1 MSVAMRLVLVG
12 GAWTTLAL
20 MADGGGLRAPVDVV
34 ADDRSVS
41 AGMWGVVTVEMNGK
55 RLDDEFVA
63 MLKIAY
69 QADGAW
75 TVLFKGLVVG
85 EGRSQNDPATNPK
98 TFEMETRGGKKTKPR
113 RYTGIYRMEGD
124 SRQLCFVSDGMP
136 RPDDFT
142 APRKSGRILVTLRR
156 TAAH

>member
-1 MSVAMRLVLVG
+1 MSAARQLTLAG
-12 GAWTTLAL
+12 GAWATLVLIAAH
-20 MADGGGLRAPVDVV
+20 ADSQTPVIAV

-41 AGMWGVVTVEMNGK
+41 AGMWDVVTVEMNGK

-75 TVLFKGLVVG
+75 TVLFKGLAVG
-85 EGRSQNDPATNPK
+85 EGRSQNDPAANPK
-98 TFEMETRGGKKTKPR
+98 TFEMETRGGRKTKPR

>member
-1 MSVAMRLVLVG
+1 MTAAMRLVLAG
-12 GAWTTLAL
+12 GVWATLAL
-20 MADGGGLRAPVDVV
+20 IDARADPQPPAIAV
-34 ADDRSVS
+34 ADDRAAS
-41 AGMWGVVTVEMNGK
+41 AGVWDVVKVEMNGK

-69 QADGAW
+69 QSDGAW

-85 EGRSQNDPATNPK
+85 EGRSQNDPDTNPK
-98 TFEMETRGGKKTKPR
+98 TFEMETRGGTKTKPR
-113 RYTGIYRMEGD
+113 RYTGIYRIEGD
-124 SRQLCFVSDGMP
+124 SRELCFVSDGMP

-156 TAAH
+156 TAVH

>member
-41 AGMWGVVTVEMNGK
+41 AGMWGVVTVEMNSK

-98 TFEMETRGGKKTKPR
+98 TFEMETRGGRKTKPR
-113 RYTGIYRMEGD
+113 R
-124 SRQLCFVSDGMP
+124 
-136 RPDDFT
+136 
-142 APRKSGRILVTLRR
+142 
-156 TAAH
+156 

>member
-1 MSVAMRLVLVG
+1 MTAMMRLVVAG
-12 GAWTTLAL
+12 GAWATLAL
-20 MADGGGLRAPVDVV
+20 IDARADSRSPAIAV
-34 ADDRSVS
+34 ADDRAASTGV
-41 AGMWGVVTVEMNGK
+41 WDVVTVEMNGR
-55 RLDDEFVA
+55 RLEDEFVA

-85 EGRSQNDPATNPK
+85 EGRSQNDPNTNPK
-98 TFEMETRGGKKTKPR
+98 TFEMETRGGRKTKPR

-156 TAAH
+156 TAVH